1 MLVAIPTEA
10 PGGLDATISE
20 HFGHSETYTL
30 VQVEGESTGEI
41 TVIPNEGHAKGGCM
55 APVSFLREQGVEALV
70 AGGMGGR
77 PLAGFQ
83 EAGVS
88 VFSHEKMGTVAKAIE
103 AFIAGELREFG
114 PADACSSGC
123 SGDESDPHHHGHAP
137 IERVPIEGPA
147 DVRDDRVVT
156 LDYVLRD
163 PATGETLEV
172 SEGRGPM
179 RFLYGR
185 GQIVAGLER
194 ALAGLSTG
202 DRIRVAVPPED
213 GFGPRDPKRVIEVP
227 RQNLPDDVEP
237 GMVMAMRSPKGPTPV
252 VVLSLDDDTAR
263 LDANHPYA
271 GKELDFEVTVVDV
284 QAAVVEELE
293 AGRVLG

>member
-1 MLVAIPTEA
+1 M
-10 PGGLDATISE
+10 
-20 HFGHSETYTL
+20 
-30 VQVEGESTGEI
+30 
-41 TVIPNEGHAKGGCM
+41 
-55 APVSFLREQGVEALV
+55 
-70 AGGMGGR
+70 
-77 PLAGFQ
+77 
-83 EAGVS
+83 
-88 VFSHEKMGTVAKAIE
+88 AKAIE

-114 PADACSSGC
+114 PADSCSSGC
-123 SGDESDPHHHGHAP
+123 SGDESDPHHHGRTA

-147 DVRDDRVVT
+147 DIREDRVVT

-163 PATGETLEV
+163 PGTGETLEV
-172 SEGRGPM
+172 SEGHQPM

-194 ALAGLSTG
+194 ALAGLSAGEST
-202 DRIRVAVPPED
+202 RVTVAPED

-227 RQNLPDDVEP
+227 RENLSDDVEL
-237 GMVMAMRSPKGPTPV
+237 GMVMAMRSPKGPPQPV

-284 QAAVVEELE
+284 QAAVAEELE
-293 AGRVLG
+293 AGRVLD